1 MKIYKKLALF
11 AGGTLFGSA
20 GSKLLTSKVAKKA

>member
-1 MKIYKKLALF
+1 MGLIKEIALF

-20 GSKLLTSKVAKKA
+20 GFKLLTSRYSK